1 MANARESIQQMI
13 GEVVVK
19 LCDKNVPIN
28 RDSIIEKL
36 VRVTHKEDAGSE
48 RNRVATMALEFLT
61 KVEEKV

>member
-1 MANARESIQQMI
+1 MASARESIQQMI

-19 LCDKNVPIN
+19 LCDKNVPID

-36 VRVTHKEDAGSE
+36 LRVTHKEDAGSE

-61 KVEEKV
+61 KAEAKV